1 MKYGP
6 LTIIDCQIVS
16 RSLSLQPKEKKN
28 IYLYIN
34 KYIKKNKKKKKI
46 VRERKEKK
54 RKIGENS
61 YGLRKHYVRTG
72 LIRVTIQLFHNA
84 CTTVKHSKKKS
95 TLQLIIAL

>member
-34 KYIKKNKKKKKI
+34 KYIKKIK
-46 VRERKEKK
+46 KEKK
-54 RKIGENS
+54 KNCSGKERE
-61 YGLRKHYVRTG
+61 
-72 LIRVTIQLFHNA
+72 
-84 CTTVKHSKKKS
+84 KKKNRRKFLWI
-95 TLQLIIAL
+95 T